1 MSPRSRANGANGH
14 AKPRGKK
21 AGGRGK
27 TAHAPKHHS
36 GPDVAALER
45 FLLSIGVDADR
56 DPEYSVTAALLSEL
70 LVERTSGL
78 RDGPPVLRPL
88 PFVGRPGESVTIEG
102 ITFYGLC
109 PHHLVPYIGEASVRF
124 APLDRICGAGA
135 LVRAVRELALVPRL
149 QEHLT
154 QEIAD
159 LVERAMA
166 PRAIEVRVHARHLC
180 MELKGSGASARLSTE
195 AKRGEALP
203 PSGGTRRSGTR
214 RR

>member
-1 MSPRSRANGANGH
+1 MSPRSRANGH

-21 AGGRGK
+21 EGAAAK
-27 TAHAPKHHS
+27 HAHAPKQHT

-45 FLLSIGVDADR
+45 FLRSIGVDPDR
-56 DPEYSVTAALLSEL
+56 DPEYSVTAALLAEL
-70 LVERTSGL
+70 LAERTSGL
-78 RDGPPVLRPL
+78 REGPPVLRPL

-102 ITFYGLC
+102 ISFYGLC

-135 LVRAVRELALVPRL
+135 LVRAVRELALVPQL

-159 LVERAMA
+159 LVDRALA
-166 PRAIEVRVHARHLC
+166 PRAIEIRVHARHLC

-195 AKRGEALP
+195 AMRGESLPALGAT
-203 PSGGTRRSGTR
+203 SRRGPR

>member
-1 MSPRSRANGANGH
+1 VSPRSRANGH

-21 AGGRGK
+21 DGARGK
-27 TAHAPKHHS
+27 AAHGPKHHT

-45 FLLSIGVDADR
+45 FLRSLGVDPDR
-56 DPEYSVTAALLSEL
+56 DPEYSVTATLLAEL
-70 LVERTSGL
+70 LHERTSGL

-102 ITFYGLC
+102 ISFYGLC

-124 APLDRICGAGA
+124 APRDRICGAGA

-159 LVERAMA
+159 LVERALA
-166 PRAIEVRVHARHLC
+166 PHAIEIRVHARHLC

-203 PSGGTRRSGTR
+203 ATGATRRSGSR

>member
-1 MSPRSRANGANGH
+1 MSPRSRDHGANGH

-21 AGGRGK
+21 AGARGK
-27 TAHAPKHHS
+27 GAHAAKQHS

-102 ITFYGLC
+102 IAFYGLC

-203 PSGGTRRSGTR
+203 PTGGARRSGTR

>member
-1 MSPRSRANGANGH
+1 MSPRSRANGH

-21 AGGRGK
+21 EG
-27 TAHAPKHHS
+27 AHAKAAHPAKHHT
-36 GPDVAALER
+36 GPDVVALER
-45 FLLSIGVDADR
+45 FLRSIGVDPDR
-56 DPEYSVTAALLSEL
+56 DPEYSVTAALLAEL
-70 LVERTSGL
+70 LFERTSGL

-88 PFVGRPGESVTIEG
+88 SFVGRPGESVTIEG
-102 ITFYGLC
+102 ISFYGLC

-159 LVERAMA
+159 LVERALT

-203 PSGGTRRSGTR
+203 APGAIRRLGPR

>member
-1 MSPRSRANGANGH
+1 MSGPQRRGGGAGSD
-14 AKPRGKK
+14 RR
-21 AGGRGK
+21 GRGERRGAAAET
-27 TAHAPKHHS
+27 TA
-36 GPDVAALER
+36 
-45 FLLSIGVDADR
+45 
-56 DPEYSVTAALLSEL
+56 
-70 LVERTSGL
+70 
-78 RDGPPVLRPL
+78 
-88 PFVGRPGESVTIEG
+88 
-102 ITFYGLC
+102 
-109 PHHLVPYIGEASVRF
+109 YIGEASVRV

-159 LVERAMA
+159 LVERALT
-166 PRAIEVRVHARHLC
+166 PRAIEIRVHARHLC

-203 PSGGTRRSGTR
+203 APGGTGRLGPR